1 MLTLLPRAWIAF
13 SKAPWRCV
21 GRATLVL
28 VSAIGLAVVGQDLRL
43 LDARWLVQLG
53 DLAVLLSLIIP
64 LIPLIALLQ
73 LADDLLP
80 MGDPPRQPVRWR
92 WLWRQSGSLLLLET
106 VMTLGGVA
114 VIQSL
119 SWLLSRISTTLA
131 GLVILLGGLLLVS
144 WLFSQVLAL
153 PLLVHHRY
161 RALQAMDHSRQ
172 LVRHNILKVL
182 ALIGLVIGLN
192 LLGLIGATL
201 GLLLSLP
208 FSALLLMACCR
219 TQTPL
224 SSDSRRNI
232 FPT

>member
-114 VIQSL
+114 VIQ
-119 SWLLSRISTTLA
+119 R
-131 GLVILLGGLLLVS
+131 
-144 WLFSQVLAL
+144 VLA
-153 PLLVHHRY
+153 R
-161 RALQAMDHSRQ
+161 
-172 LVRHNILKVL
+172 
-182 ALIGLVIGLN
+182 
-192 LLGLIGATL
+192 
-201 GLLLSLP
+201 
-208 FSALLLMACCR
+208 CR
-219 TQTPL
+219 P
-224 SSDSRRNI
+224 
-232 FPT
+232 